1 MSEELFKAC
10 INELK
15 KEVCHK
21 SNFPIN
27 NHLNIRSVYEG
38 DETLRL
44 VITYSTVYEGKIIPF
59 QFYFEGG
66 IKEFIRMCDHEGGY
80 NRFEGYV
87 SSKLREL
94 GNKLIED
101 SNQIIKEGF

>member
-21 SNFPIN
+21 SSFPIH

-38 DETLRL
+38 YETLRL
-44 VITYSTVYEGKIIPF
+44 VITYSTVYEGKIVPF
-59 QFYFEGG
+59 EFYFEGTTADF
-66 IKEFIRMCDHEGGY
+66 IKIFNHEGGY
-80 NRFEGYV
+80 NRFGGYV